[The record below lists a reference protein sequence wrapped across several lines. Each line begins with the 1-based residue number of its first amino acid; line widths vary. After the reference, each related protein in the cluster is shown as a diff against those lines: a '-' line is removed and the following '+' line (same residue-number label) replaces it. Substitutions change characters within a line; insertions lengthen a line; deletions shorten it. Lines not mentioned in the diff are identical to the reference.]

1 MLLARCVNWLAAG
14 GARLQQRMQIP
25 SNALIPLFVGSG
37 VLHFLKPEP
46 FDSIVPP
53 QLPGSARKY
62 TYASGAAELL
72 AAVLLASPV
81 LGPRSNPDHLRR
93 SAAMRRTG
101 GYFSAALL
109 TAVWSANFC
118 MSWKWR
124 KKPWYQQAAGIARLP
139 LQIPLIQAAWRVT
152 QPSRPD

>member
-1 MLLARCVNWLAAG
+1 M
-14 GARLQQRMQIP
+14 RMQIP
-25 SNALIPLFVGSG
+25 SNALIPLFAGSG

-53 QLPGSARKY
+53 QLPGSARTY

-72 AAVLLASPV
+72 AAVLLASPA
-81 LGPRSNPDHLRR
+81 LGPRSNPDHVRR
-93 SAAMRRTG
+93 SAAMRRAG
-101 GYFSAALL
+101 GYLSAALL
-109 TAVWSANFC
+109 TAVWPANFY

-152 QPSRPD
+152 RPSRPD